1 MVRRGIYAA
10 GRYGYYC
17 YGLFFFRNLLQYT
30 VAGIG
35 VRLCLCANA
44 LRCKACQVQPQQF
57 QTGFSIIPM
66 QNLIDATKSVF
77 TKQYGVEPVWLV
89 AAPGRVNI
97 IGEHTDYNDGF
108 VFPMAI
114 ERYTVIAAAP
124 GAGSESTVFS
134 VNKNGTAAILT
145 DGSSMPPEKVVWS
158 SYVQGTVQYAL
169 EAGLKAKPFRA
180 VVNSDVP
187 LGGGLS
193 SSASLEVAVATLIE
207 AMTGQPFEPVQKAL
221 ICQKAE
227 HNYAKM
233 PCGIMD
239 QLIAVMGQ
247 AGHAMLLDCRSKQ
260 PKMIPMNDPNVSV
273 LIVNS
278 NVKHELTGSEYPDR
292 RRQCEKAAQLLG
304 VPMLRDATLP
314 QLESA
319 RSRFNQETD
328 GDLCYRRAKHV
339 ITENDRTT
347 AMATALTKKD
357 WATCGQL
364 MGASHQSMKEDFE
377 ITCSE
382 IDCLVEIAQSV
393 DGVIGSR
400 MTGGGFGGCT
410 VSLIETNR
418 TAEILD
424 TITSRYQSATGIAPT
439 AFVTQPAQGAKI
451 LL

>member
-1 MVRRGIYAA
+1 
-10 GRYGYYC
+10 
-17 YGLFFFRNLLQYT
+17 
-30 VAGIG
+30 
-35 VRLCLCANA
+35 
-44 LRCKACQVQPQQF
+44 
-57 QTGFSIIPM
+57 M
-66 QNLIDATKSVF
+66 QNLIDATKSAF
-77 TKQYGVEPVWLV
+77 TKHYGTAPAWIVS
-89 AAPGRVNI
+89 APGRVNL

-124 GAGSESTVFS
+124 GEGSESTVFS
-134 VNKNGTAAILT
+134 VNKNEAASILT
-145 DGSSMPPEKVVWS
+145 DGSSQPPEQVVWS
-158 SYVQGTVQYAL
+158 SYIQGTVQYAF
-169 EAGLKAKPFRA
+169 EAGFRVKPFRA
-180 VVNSDVP
+180 VINSDVP

-193 SSASLEVAVATLIE
+193 SSASLEVAAATLIE
-207 AMTGQPFEPVQKAL
+207 AMTGQQFDPVQKAL

-227 HNYAKM
+227 HRYAKM

-260 PKMIPMNDPNVSV
+260 PKMIPMDDPNVSV

-292 RRQCEKAAQLLG
+292 RRQCEKAAKLLA

-319 RSRFNQETD
+319 RNRFNQEPD

-347 AMATALTKKD
+347 AMATALTQKD

-364 MGASHQSMKEDFE
+364 MGTSHRSMKEDVE
-377 ITCSE
+377 ITGEE
-382 IDCLVEIAQSV
+382 IDRLVEIAQGT

-410 VSLIETNR
+410 VSLIETSR
-418 TAEILD
+418 TAEIVKA
-424 TITSRYQSATGIAPT
+424 ITKQYQSATGIEPA
-439 AFVTQPAQGAKI
+439 AFVTRPAQGARI
-451 LL
+451 W

>member
-1 MVRRGIYAA
+1 
-10 GRYGYYC
+10 
-17 YGLFFFRNLLQYT
+17 
-30 VAGIG
+30 
-35 VRLCLCANA
+35 
-44 LRCKACQVQPQQF
+44 
-57 QTGFSIIPM
+57 M
-66 QNLIDATKSVF
+66 QNLISETKSAF
-77 TKQYGVEPVWLV
+77 TKQYGVAPTWLV

-114 ERYTVIAAAP
+114 ERYTIIAAAP
-124 GAGSESTVFS
+124 SEGSESTVYS
-134 VNKNGTAAILT
+134 VNKNESAVILT
-145 DGSSMPPEKVVWS
+145 DGSSQPPNQVVWS
-158 SYVQGTVQYAL
+158 SYVQGTVQYAF
-169 EAGLKAKPFRA
+169 EAGFKAKPFRA
-180 VVNSDVP
+180 VINSNVP

-207 AMTGQPFEPVQKAL
+207 AMTRQQFDPVQKAL
-221 ICQKAE
+221 TCQKAE

-260 PKMIPMNDPNVSV
+260 PKMIPMDDPSISV

-292 RRQCEKAAQLLG
+292 RRQCEKAAKLLG
-304 VPMLRDATLP
+304 VPMLRDATMP

-319 RSRFNQETD
+319 RKQFEQESD

-357 WATCGQL
+357 WKTCGQL

-377 ITCSE
+377 ITCPE
-382 IDCLVEIAQSV
+382 IDTLVEIAQSV
-393 DGVIGSR
+393 EGVIGSR

-410 VSLIETNR
+410 VSLIETSR
-418 TAEILD
+418 TAEIMSA
-424 TITSRYQSATGIAPT
+424 ITSRYQSATGIEPA

-451 LL
+451 LP

>member
-1 MVRRGIYAA
+1 
-10 GRYGYYC
+10 
-17 YGLFFFRNLLQYT
+17 
-30 VAGIG
+30 
-35 VRLCLCANA
+35 
-44 LRCKACQVQPQQF
+44 
-57 QTGFSIIPM
+57 M
-66 QNLIDATKSVF
+66 QNLINETKSVF
-77 TKQYGVEPVWLV
+77 AKQYGIEPVWLV
-89 AAPGRVNI
+89 AAPGRVNL

-114 ERYTVIAAAP
+114 ERYTIIAAAP
-124 GAGSESTVFS
+124 SESNESTVFS
-134 VNKNGTAAILT
+134 VNKNASATILT
-145 DGSSMPPEKVVWS
+145 DGSSQPPEKVVWS
-158 SYVQGTVQYAL
+158 SYVQGTVQYAF
-169 EAGLKAKPFRA
+169 EAGFKTRPFRA
-180 VVNSDVP
+180 VINSNVP

-207 AMTGQPFEPVQKAL
+207 RMTRQQFEPVQKAL
-221 ICQKAE
+221 VCQKAE

-247 AGHAMLLDCRSKQ
+247 AGHAILLDCRSKL

-292 RRQCEKAAQLLG
+292 RRQCEKAAKLLG
-304 VPMLRDATLP
+304 VPMLREATMP

-319 RSRFNQETD
+319 RSQFNQESD

-347 AMATALTKKD
+347 AMAAALTKKD

-364 MGASHQSMKEDFE
+364 MGASHRSMKEDFE

-382 IDCLVEIAQSV
+382 IDSLVEIAQSV
-393 DGVIGSR
+393 GGVIGSR

-410 VSLIETNR
+410 VSLIETSR
-418 TAEILD
+418 TAEILSA
-424 TITSRYQSATGIAPT
+424 ITGRYKSATGIEPA
-439 AFVTQPAQGAKI
+439 AFVTQPAQGAKV
-451 LL
+451 LV

>member
-1 MVRRGIYAA
+1 
-10 GRYGYYC
+10 
-17 YGLFFFRNLLQYT
+17 
-30 VAGIG
+30 
-35 VRLCLCANA
+35 
-44 LRCKACQVQPQQF
+44 
-57 QTGFSIIPM
+57 M
-66 QNLIDATKSVF
+66 QNLINETKSAF

-89 AAPGRVNI
+89 AAPGRVNL

-114 ERYTVIAAAP
+114 ERNTIIAAAP
-124 GAGSESTVFS
+124 AKGIETTVFS
-134 VNKNGTAAILT
+134 VNKNKTAAILT
-145 DGSSMPPEKVVWS
+145 DGSSQPPEKVVWS
-158 SYVQGTVQYAL
+158 SYVQGTVQYAF
-169 EAGLKAKPFRA
+169 EAGFKAKPFRA
-180 VVNSDVP
+180 VINSNVP

-207 AMTGQPFEPVQKAL
+207 SMTGQQFDPVQKAL

-247 AGHAMLLDCRSKQ
+247 SGHAMLLDCRSKQ
-260 PKMIPMNDPNVSV
+260 PEMIPMDDPSISV

-292 RRQCEKAAQLLG
+292 RRQCEKSAKLLG

-319 RSRFNQETD
+319 RNRFGQEPD
-328 GDLCYRRAKHV
+328 GDVCYRRARHV

-347 AMATALTKKD
+347 AMAAALTKRD

-377 ITCSE
+377 ITCTE

-393 DGVIGSR
+393 KGVIGSR

-418 TAEILD
+418 TAEIVE
-424 TITSRYQSATGIAPT
+424 TITHRYRSATGIEPT
-439 AFVTQPAQGAKI
+439 AFVTRPAQGAGHRHQTI
-451 LL
+451 RFHQ

>member
-1 MVRRGIYAA
+1 MRTV
-10 GRYGYYC
+10 
-17 YGLFFFRNLLQYT
+17 GLF
-30 VAGIG
+30 
-35 VRLCLCANA
+35 
-44 LRCKACQVQPQQF
+44 
-57 QTGFSIIPM
+57 M
-66 QNLIDATKSVF
+66 QNLVDTTKSAF
-77 TKQYGVEPVWLV
+77 TQQYGIEPTWI
-89 AAPGRVNI
+89 ACAPGRVNL

-114 ERYTVIAAAP
+114 ERYTVIAAVP
-124 GAGSESTVFS
+124 SDTNESTVFS
-134 VNKNGTAAILT
+134 VNKNESAVILT
-145 DGSSMPPEKVVWS
+145 DGSSQPPEKVVWS
-158 SYVQGTVQYAL
+158 SYVQGTMQYAF
-169 EAGLKAKPFRA
+169 EAGFKAKPFQA
-180 VVNSDVP
+180 VINSDVP

-207 AMTGQPFEPVQKAL
+207 AMTGQRFDPVQKAL

-227 HNYAKM
+227 HHYAKM

-239 QLIAVMGQ
+239 QLIAVLGQ

-260 PKMIPMNDPNVSV
+260 PKMIPMDDPQVSV

-292 RRQCEKAAQLLG
+292 RRQCEKAAKLLG

-314 QLESA
+314 QLEAA
-319 RSRFNQETD
+319 RSRFDQEPD

-347 AMATALTKKD
+347 AMATALTKGD
-357 WATCGQL
+357 WATCGKL
-364 MGASHQSMKEDFE
+364 MGASHQSMKDDFE
-377 ITCSE
+377 ITCPE

-418 TAEILD
+418 TAEIVEA
-424 TITSRYQSATGIAPT
+424 ITSRYRSATSIDPA
-439 AFVTQPAQGAKI
+439 AFVTRPAQGAKI
-451 LL
+451 LI